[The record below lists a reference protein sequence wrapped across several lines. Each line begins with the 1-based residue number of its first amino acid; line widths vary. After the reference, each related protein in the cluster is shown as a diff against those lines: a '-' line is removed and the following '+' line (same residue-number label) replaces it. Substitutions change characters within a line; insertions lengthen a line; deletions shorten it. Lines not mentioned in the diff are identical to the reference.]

1 MTGYHGVVSSDPAR
15 DLPDVLELPLRSGAP
30 WWYWLGG
37 RPALDLVN
45 TRRERWNRDVET
57 LVTPGDLSAWLVQ
70 AGVAARPLR
79 ATREMLEEAYAL
91 REAID
96 VCVRAAVE
104 DRPAPR
110 AAITLVDD
118 WLVHAGGRPQLVRG
132 DGGAAGPDRARGGRL
147 AARMLG
153 TIALDAATMLG
164 TPAERD
170 RIRVCASETCSARF
184 YDRSPGGPARVV
196 LDARVRQHRQ
206 GPPPPRAGARV
217 SGPSYRWVVLAVG
230 CVGTAVVGIL
240 RQGCRRSARRS
251 ATSSRCRSARSAWS
265 SAPWASG

>member
-79 ATREMLEEAYAL
+79 ATREILEEAYAL

-132 DGGAAGPDRARGGRL
+132 DGGVPVLTERAAADSPR
-147 AARMLG
+147 RMLG
-153 TIALDAATMLG
+153 EIALDAATMLG
-164 TPAERD
+164 TPTERD
-170 RIRVCASETCSARF
+170 RIRVCASQTCSARF
-184 YDRSPGGPARVV
+184 YDRSPAGRRVWCSM
-196 LDARVRQHRQ
+196 
-206 GPPPPRAGARV
+206 RACGN
-217 SGPSYRWVVLAVG
+217 
-230 CVGTAVVGIL
+230 TAK
-240 RQGCRRSARRS
+240 ARRH
-251 ATSSRCRSARSAWS
+251 RERARA
-265 SAPWASG
+265 